1 MSDTAKHRVFLFFC
15 ALTGVF
21 LVAAPWDKYIAI
33 PHFPML
39 EQSLQK
45 IPASLGEALII
56 ALLLIVLVDSAAKRK
71 LLREFAEDVSLH
83 IIGRWLPTELRSYLE
98 EYLTS
103 DIVRK
108 SWTIRYN
115 IEQCSGHAKFFKL
128 FTYSDSYIE
137 NRGNRDRLYP
147 VRFEVEE
154 SFYPELGD
162 TKILSCSAAAESCP
176 GKFEID
182 PNDYDGFRYPM
193 DNKLPQTVEN
203 NSQVIAGT
211 LKIPAGFTFRL
222 KAESVEW
229 FRDGSSIPFFSTYP
243 VLSTQLIVNYPS
255 DILDV
260 FVDLS
265 YGAIESDAIFEPI
278 ETGGKWIFKKPMLPG
293 QGFSVRVYEK
303 KSKKPASS
311 PSRVRGKRKRGGGVQ

>member
-1 MSDTAKHRVFLFFC
+1 MSDTAKHRALLLLC
-15 ALTGVF
+15 ALAGVL
-21 LVAAPWDKYIAI
+21 LVAAPWDNYITI
-33 PHFPML
+33 PRFPTL
-39 EQSLQK
+39 EHSLQK
-45 IPASLGEALII
+45 IPVSLGEALII
-56 ALLLIVLVDSAAKRK
+56 AIFLIVLVDSAAKRR

-98 EYLTS
+98 EYLAF

-115 IEQCSGHAKFFKL
+115 IEQCPGHAQYFRL
-128 FTYSDSYIE
+128 FTYSDSDLE
-137 NRGNRDRLYP
+137 NHGNRDRLCP
-147 VRFEVEE
+147 ARFEVEE

-162 TKILSCSAAAESCP
+162 AKILSCSAAAESCVDNS
-176 GKFEID
+176 EID
-182 PNDYDGFRYPM
+182 PNDYDSFGYPT

-203 NSQVIAGT
+203 NSQVIAGN

-222 KAESVEW
+222 KAEFVEW

-243 VLSTQLIVNYPS
+243 VLSTELIVNYPS
-255 DILDV
+255 QVLDV

-265 YGAIESDAIFEPI
+265 YGDIGSDASFEPI

-303 KSKKPASS
+303 KTKKPASV
-311 PSRVRGKRKRGGGVQ
+311 PQRVRGKRRKSGVVR